1 MFKYLFAM
9 IIPVCIFI
17 YTLSFMRWAGR
28 KSGAVASVSAGALA
42 VISLAV
48 SGATLWRIL
57 T

>member
-9 IIPVCIFI
+9 IIPVGIFI

-28 KSGAVASVSAGALA
+28 KSGAVASISAGALA
-42 VISLAV
+42 VISLVV

>member
-28 KSGAVASVSAGALA
+28 KSGAVASISAGALA
-42 VISLAV
+42 VISLLV
-48 SGATLWRIL
+48 SGATLWRVL

>member
-17 YTLSFMRWAGR
+17 YTLSFMRWVGR
-28 KSGAVASVSAGALA
+28 KSDAVASVSAGALA
-42 VISLAV
+42 VISLVV
-48 SGATLWRIL
+48 SGATLWRVL